1 MFHLYDQAGDNLILR
16 PDLTL
21 PVARFLSSHQQENDM
36 SQLYYIGDVFRRTD
50 YLSGEY
56 NQETQAGIELIGD
69 DSFEAEIQALDIML
83 NFAKKFNITDVQV
96 VLSDARLID
105 IILDTLQLD
114 GELHRAL
121 KRAIEQKNVSEF
133 EKLRA
138 EIVDFPEFL
147 NEWPLSYGEDGE
159 NVMWQLQHMTAVA
172 TITQGWLT
180 MHINTIPMSKSLLI

>member
-1 MFHLYDQAGDNLILR
+1 M
-16 PDLTL
+16 